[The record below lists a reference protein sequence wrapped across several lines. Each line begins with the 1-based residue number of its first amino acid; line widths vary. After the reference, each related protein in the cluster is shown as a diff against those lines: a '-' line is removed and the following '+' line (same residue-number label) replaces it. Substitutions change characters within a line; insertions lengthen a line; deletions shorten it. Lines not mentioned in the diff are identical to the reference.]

1 MSNAPKRWQ
10 VANPAPPAHLARY
23 RGMSPVLAQVL
34 YNRGLEDAESAF
46 QFLFGDPDFRTAPS
60 FNPFVMKGM
69 NKAVDRIRR
78 AIRAKE
84 PVVIY
89 GDFDADGVTATTL
102 LMQALRALGADVRP
116 YIPHRIDE
124 GYGLNLEALNNIFT
138 SGVKLVIT
146 VDCGIRSI
154 VEAAWCKTAGL
165 DIIITDHHSVGP
177 EIPDALAVINP
188 KQVDCKYPEKMLAGV
203 GIAYKLADA
212 LFRATAQDKKSKQP
226 DIPLEHLLD
235 LVAIGTVADLA
246 PMDKLE
252 NRALVRRGLD
262 VINNGSRPGV
272 RALVDVAG
280 VKDGV
285 IDSERIGF
293 ALGPRINAAGRLG
306 SALTAFEL
314 LMAETPHEA
323 GKLANELHE
332 LNRQRQE
339 LTRQAQDVVRQ
350 RMIERGETEPYLIFE
365 MDESFQ
371 EGIVGLVAGR
381 LTEEFYRPAV
391 VLHRGEHE
399 SRASCR
405 SIPQFDITRALDQCA
420 DLLVRHG
427 GHAQAAGLTVMN
439 GNIDRLR
446 AELTRIAEAQ
456 LAGEELAPTLDI
468 DAEIPYALLDLPL
481 AEELEKLQP
490 TGYHNAAPIF
500 MTRNLE
506 VLEAR
511 PVGKDEGHL
520 KLRLARPGHTAIDGI
535 GFGLGALARD
545 LRGRVDVAYQLDINV
560 WNDKRSA
567 QLVLQDVR
575 ASGS

>member
-1 MSNAPKRWQ
+1 MPNAQKRWLL
-10 VANPAPPAHLARY
+10 ATPASPEHLARY
-23 RGMSPVLAQVL
+23 RGMSPVVAQVL
-34 YNRGLEDAESAF
+34 YNRGLEEPTAALR
-46 QFLFGDPDFRTAPS
+46 FLIGETDLH
-60 FNPFVMKGM
+60 NPFAMKGM
-69 NKAVDRIRR
+69 NEAVARIRR
-78 AIRAKE
+78 AIRAQEKI
-84 PVVIY
+84 VVY

-102 LMQALRALGADVRP
+102 LIQALKSLGAVVRP

-124 GYGLNLEALNNIFT
+124 GYGLNTEALLNLRYNQ
-138 SGVKLVIT
+138 GVHLVIT
-146 VDCGIRSI
+146 VDCGIRS
-154 VEAAWCKTAGL
+154 VEEVEQGKRAGL
-165 DIIITDHHSVGP
+165 DIIVTDHHSVGAI
-177 EIPDALAVINP
+177 IPRADAVINP
-188 KQVDCKYPEKMLAGV
+188 KQLDCKYPEKMLAGV

-212 LFRATAQDKKSKQP
+212 LFRATAQDKKSRQP

-235 LVAIGTVADLA
+235 LVAIGTIADLA

-252 NRALVRRGLD
+252 NRILVKRGLD

-306 SALTAFEL
+306 SAMTAYDL
-314 LMAETPHEA
+314 LMAANPLDAT
-323 GKLANELHE
+323 KLAGELHE
-332 LNRQRQE
+332 LNRARQE
-339 LTRQAQDVVRQ
+339 LTRRAQDMVRE
-350 RMIERGETEPYLIFE
+350 RLLERGETDPYLIFE

-391 VLHRGEHE
+391 VLHHGEHE

-405 SIPQFDITRALDQCA
+405 SIPQFDITRALDECA

-439 GNIDRLR
+439 SNIDRLR

-456 LAGEELAPTLDI
+456 LAGVELSPMLDI
-468 DAEIPYALLDLPL
+468 DAELPFELLDLPL
-481 AEELEKLQP
+481 AEALLALQP
-490 TGYHNAAPIF
+490 TGYHNPPPMF
-500 MTRNLE
+500 MTRGLE
-506 VLEAR
+506 IIECR

-520 KLRLARPGHTAIDGI
+520 KLRLGRPGHASVDGI
-535 GFGLGALARD
+535 GFGLGGLAKE
-545 LRGRVDVAYQLDINV
+545 LRGRVDVAYALTINE
-560 WNDKRSA
+560 WNGKRTA
-567 QLVLQDVR
+567 QLTVQDVR
-575 ASGS
+575 ASG